1 MTDPNLDVAG
11 APLSEREE
19 REIIQLER
27 FVQSRINAH
36 LRALRPRLFRLHAVE
51 AMAILGTLTLEAFQ
65 RLPQEERMQAC
76 ASWTNAITSGVR
88 DSLD

>member
-1 MTDPNLDVAG
+1 MPHPVAAV
-11 APLSEREE
+11 APISEREE

-36 LRALRPRLFRLHAVE
+36 LRAMRPRLFRLHAVE
-51 AMAILGTLTLEAFQ
+51 AMAILGTLTVEAFQ

-76 ASWTNAITSGVR
+76 ASWTDAISQGVR
-88 DSLD
+88 ESLD